1 MSWYFWVAIGTWA
14 CAISATVCSIAVVW
28 LVTQNKRAHKDAMA
42 MLQRLGDTHMMA
54 IEVLST
60 DLERLKQRVLD
71 LETDAL

>member
-1 MSWYFWVAIGTWA
+1 MNWYFWVAIGAWA
-14 CAISATVCSIAVVW
+14 AALSAVACCISTVW
-28 LVTQNKRAHKDAMA
+28 LVTQNKRAHKDAMNA
-42 MLQRLGDTHMMA
+42 LKGLGDTHMLA

>member
-1 MSWYFWVAIGTWA
+1 MNWWMWTTIGTWA
-14 CAISATVCSIAVVW
+14 CAMAAVVCAAATTR
-28 LVTQNKRAHKDAMA
+28 LITINRRAHIATMA
-42 MLQRLGDTHMMA
+42 ALQRLGDTHMMA